1 LASEGLSTSRES
13 WDQPQFVLHSKQ
25 RKTLFVFVRQIFKI
39 SGLIFFSISVLA
51 ILQKTA
57 RWHKKLKAVNTGNE
71 ITLFAAQ
78 SNIFAEIG
86 PSLHMLKLN
95 SHS

>member
-1 LASEGLSTSRES
+1 
-13 WDQPQFVLHSKQ
+13 
-25 RKTLFVFVRQIFKI
+25 VRQIFKI
-39 SGLIFFSISVLA
+39 LGLIFFIISVLG

-57 RWHKKLKAVNTGNE
+57 RWQKKLKAVNIGNE

-78 SNIFAEIG
+78 IDTFAETG

-95 SHS
+95 PHS

>member
-1 LASEGLSTSRES
+1 MVNKGKHFLFFA
-13 WDQPQFVLHSKQ
+13 KQ
-25 RKTLFVFVRQIFKI
+25 IYKI
-39 SGLIFFSISVLA
+39 SDLTFFSFSVLG

-78 SNIFAEIG
+78 SNIFSEIG

-95 SHS
+95 PHS